1 MRRAQRMLGT
11 RGLLEVAPR
20 VGQERGPV
28 PFLVRVGVGVGRP
41 VRALGLLGGA
51 GALLGV
57 LMLGVVTAA
66 HAESPSEEPG
76 IRALPAPG
84 RPEAATTGPPEVP
97 PLKVPA
103 WLGEILG
110 ETSEPEAVRLP
121 GWFPRFLG
129 AQATAIDQ
137 WILPFHSPY
146 RDANSLKANGD
157 DQITDTYGVYLG
169 SRLTT
174 RLQLYLDVEMFK
186 GAAIGNATGLGGLT
200 NGDVVRQGAVNL
212 STDPY
217 IARAYLR
224 YVIPLSS
231 ATEPVDRAM
240 DHLPGREPER
250 RVEVKFG
257 RLASVDDFDQNR
269 YANNTRT
276 QFMNWSLWDNSA
288 WDYPADTRGYDQ
300 GIMVGWIT
308 PTWAF
313 RGGSYQMPTFAN
325 GNTLDEH
332 VWNARGDVVELT
344 LQPRPDWGT
353 VVRVLGYVNQARMGI
368 YRNAIAK
375 AKRTGQTPDIRQDDH
390 PGRIKWG
397 GGLNIEQ
404 PLADAGETGVFLR
417 LGYNDGQTESFAFTE
432 VDRLATVGVQ
442 LSGVRWGRPTD
453 RLGIAYVLEGLSP
466 EHRHYLEQGGA
477 GFVLGDGRLT
487 YGLERILE
495 VYYNWELLRYVHV
508 SPDYQYI
515 ENPGYNLDRGPAH
528 VFGLRVRVSF

>member
-1 MRRAQRMLGT
+1 MRRAQWMLET
-11 RGLLEVAPR
+11 SGLLEVSLR
-20 VGQERGPV
+20 LGQGCGRLL
-28 PFLVRVGVGVGRP
+28 FLLRVGVEVGRP
-41 VRALGLLGGA
+41 VRGLGSLRGARPLLGLL
-51 GALLGV
+51 
-57 LMLGVVTAA
+57 MLGLVTAA

-76 IRALPAPG
+76 IRTLPAPA
-84 RPEAATTGPPEVP
+84 RPEASTTEPQEVP
-97 PLKVPA
+97 PLKVAA
-103 WLGEILG
+103 WLGEIMG
-110 ETSEPEAVRLP
+110 ETPEPEVARLP

-137 WILPFHSPY
+137 WVLPFRSPY
-146 RDANSLKANGD
+146 RDANSFKANGD
-157 DQITDTYGVYLG
+157 DAITDTYGLYLG

-174 RLQLYLDVEMFK
+174 TLHLYLDLEMFK
-186 GAAIGNATGLGGLT
+186 GEAIGQATGLGGLT

-212 STDPY
+212 SKDPY
-217 IARAYLR
+217 VARAYFR

-231 ATEPVDRAM
+231 ATARVDRAM
-240 DHLPGREPER
+240 DHLPGQDPER
-250 RVEVKFG
+250 RVEIKFG
-257 RLASVDDFDQNR
+257 RLASNDDFDQNR
-269 YANNTRT
+269 YANSTRT
-276 QFMNWSLWDNSA
+276 QFLNWSLWNNSA
-288 WDYPADTRGYDQ
+288 WDYPADTRGFDQ
-300 GIMVGWIT
+300 GIMVAWIT

-325 GNTLDEH
+325 GNHLDDH
-332 VWNARGDVVELT
+332 IWNARGDVVELT

-375 AKRTGQTPDIRQDDH
+375 AKRTGLTPDIRHDDH

-432 VDRLATVGVQ
+432 VDRLASMGVQ
-442 LSGVRWGRPTD
+442 LSGGHWGRPTD
-453 RLGIAYVLEGLSP
+453 RVGIAYALDGLSP

-495 VYYNWELLRYVHV
+495 VYYNWELLRSVHV

-515 ENPGYNLDRGPAH
+515 ENPGYNRDRGPAH